1 MFTPSLFATVNPSSM
16 AQAPVRYAEPNIED
30 TMGQSIKTQ
39 LSDSVRK
46 LSKLSRQVS
55 GVAAT
60 DLTPRERGD
69 LIAELQSL
77 ATTFDTLAAHATGEE
92 MLDTA
97 REGRTRVEAALAEL
111 ELGPPHKS
119 NRKITLPWATES
131 LYPVPN
137 IQNHGTRN
145 LGIILSG
152 GAELGE
158 PTPEAGKTTLRPWN
172 QT

>member
-1 MFTPSLFATVNPSSM
+1 LVKVELKSGLQCHRATKRE
-16 AQAPVRYAEPNIED
+16 APLRYAEPYIED
-30 TMGQSIKTQ
+30 TMSESVKTQ

-77 ATTFDTLAAHATGEE
+77 ATTFDALAAHTTGEE

-97 REGRTRVEAALAEL
+97 WSTASTGESSALSLQPTSYHLAGVGTSLVAAPAGRTRSR
-111 ELGPPHKS
+111 G
-119 NRKITLPWATES
+119 R
-131 LYPVPN
+131 
-137 IQNHGTRN
+137 
-145 LGIILSG
+145 
-152 GAELGE
+152 
-158 PTPEAGKTTLRPWN
+158 TTSWPC
-172 QT
+172 